1 MTDAGAPIG
10 RDGRPTTRQN
20 SGKCLTN
27 HTVQVD
33 VDDIRQQADDELPK
47 EQSELHKA
55 MDRAL
60 ASTDVV
66 RVLVEMVPLLK
77 KLHTLLHELERTE
90 K

>member
-1 MTDAGAPIG
+1 MTDVDENPYQDGAPIG
-10 RDGRPTTRQN
+10 RDGRPTPRHN
-20 SGKCLTN
+20 LAKDLL
-27 HTVQVD
+27 
-33 VDDIRQQADDELPK
+33 RQQADDELPK